1 MYVSGWAFLIFVIVL
16 IFISALFVD
25 TLVPIV
31 VWTILWSVYVYASN
45 LWSSVS
51 TNLPASSINVRNVA
65 AQQERRAR
73 GASAGSG
80 GGASGTGS
88 GGAASGGAG
97 SGLVP
102 TRLPQDSGGNIY
114 DVPQ

>member
-16 IFISALFVD
+16 IFISVLFVD
-25 TLVPIV
+25 SLVPIV
-31 VWTILWSVYVYASN
+31 VWTLLWSVYVYGSN
-45 LWSSVS
+45 LWSSAS

-73 GASAGSG
+73 AGSG
-80 GGASGTGS
+80 GGAG
-88 GGAASGGAG
+88 G

-102 TRLPQDSGGNIY
+102 TRLPQDVGEGNIY
-114 DVPQ
+114 DIPQ